1 MDGAPTGL
9 RGVSIDIATMTQNP
23 PNEDKLLLR
32 KTSSTQRIDH
42 MTSYVQ
48 EIELSVLIATILESW
63 KLIAGMILLLL
74 FISLAYIVLAQP
86 IYRADVLLQIE
97 EKSKGIG
104 ALTELTGLVQ
114 EESPVN
120 AEFEII
126 KSRMVIGSVVGNLK
140 LDIEARPD
148 YLPVV
153 GSFFTN
159 PDERIQVEKF
169 EVPDSYKGEEFELV
183 SGKDGAYLL
192 YDPDGNFLAKGKVG
206 EPVNKSLGN
215 EEAIYLFVSELKGE
229 PGESYSLTR
238 LSLLQAI
245 NSLKKTLSIS
255 EQGKQSGILRLTL
268 DGPDPQKITTI
279 LNEIANIYL
288 RQSVERK
295 SAEAEKTLV
304 FLNKQLPILKE
315 KVENAEAELNRYRLE
330 KGSVDLTLETK
341 TTLEKIVSVDALLT
355 QLRRDREELIRQF
368 TPQHPRIAAID
379 AQIADLNNELKKVD
393 SKVKGL
399 PGTQQEVLRLTRDL
413 EVSSALYTSLMN
425 SAQELKIVK
434 AGAVGNVRIV
444 DYAVIPIKPIKPNKE
459 VIVSLS
465 LMLGV
470 LLGVVAALI
479 RKSLRG
485 VVRDPD
491 LIESKLNLPI
501 LAVVPYSVAQR
512 KLNKKLR
519 SGVNEPAILAVA
531 DSEDRAI
538 EGLRSLRTSLFFSKF
553 KAKNNI
559 ILLTSPGPGAGKS
572 FVSINM
578 GAVLADVD
586 KRVLIIDADL
596 RKGRIHQFL
605 GIKRRPGLSD
615 LLVDDVEINKVVC
628 KTEVNNLYAITTG
641 TIKNNPSE
649 LLLRPNFLK
658 VLEYCAANFDQV
670 IIDSPPVLAVTDAA
684 IIARLAGSTLIVVR
698 DGQNPLREIEQS
710 VKCLDQVGINLR
722 GAVFNGMDETSNRY
736 GYGRY
741 YGYAYS
747 YSDKK

>member
-159 PDERIQVEKF
+159 PEERIQVEKF

-641 TIKNNPSE
+641 TIKQNPSE

-710 VKCLDQVGINLR
+710 VKSLDQVGINLR

-747 YSDKK
+747 YTDKK